1 MSSDIEAALAVAIE
15 TARMALAPSFDL
27 SLVPSASIMALSTAY
42 ISDASSPVTASFIIV
57 LIFSTAFNTPFPRY
71 LDLSPSLSSSASNS
85 PVDAP
90 LGAVPL
96 PTVPSAR
103 YTSAS
108 TVGFPLESNISLPI
122 TFSISR

>member
-15 TARMALAPSFDL
+15 TARMELAPSFDL
-27 SLVPSASIMALSTAY
+27 SFVPSASIMALSTAY

-96 PTVPSAR
+96 PTVPSER